1 MPKLLQLG
9 LIGLM
14 LSPLTPA
21 LGIEINDQLDLS
33 LNLTAVSDYRSRGQS
48 QTLGDPAIQAS
59 ATLSHA
65 SGLYLGVWTS
75 NVDFGYDF
83 KTRQEVDYY
92 AGYYWQM
99 SDDISLDL
107 GYVHYSYPRQS
118 DFNFAETYGILSAYG
133 VSLGL
138 QYADDFAGDQSYLW
152 SYLGYA
158 TTLPA
163 DVGLNLRYGKVDY
176 KDPVLLSNSGSSRS
190 SYREWEVKLDRDLLG
205 LNWSLSYIDS
215 DMSKAECLNYL
226 GYDDI
231 CGAALVAGV
240 SKDF

>member
-1 MPKLLQLG
+1 MPPIRQFA
-9 LIGLM
+9 LISLF
-14 LSPLTPA
+14 LSPLSPA
-21 LGIEINDQLDLS
+21 VAVELNDQLDLS
-33 LNLTAVSDYRSRGQS
+33 LNVTALSDYRSRGQS
-48 QTLGDPAIQAS
+48 QTLGDPALQAS
-59 ATLSHA
+59 ATLAHSN
-65 SGLYLGVWTS
+65 GLYLGAWTS
-75 NVDFGYDF
+75 NVDFGFDY

-99 SDDISLDL
+99 SAEVSLDM

-118 DFNFAETYGILSAYG
+118 NFNFAETYGILSAYG

-138 QYADDFAGDQSYLW
+138 QYADDFTDNQSYLW

-176 KDPVLLSNSGSSRS
+176 KDPVLVSNSGSSRS
-190 SYREWEVKLDRDLLG
+190 NYNEWEVKLDRDLMG
-205 LNWSLSYIDS
+205 LNWSLSYVDS

-226 GYDDI
+226 GFDDI
-231 CGAALVAGV
+231 CGAAVVAGI